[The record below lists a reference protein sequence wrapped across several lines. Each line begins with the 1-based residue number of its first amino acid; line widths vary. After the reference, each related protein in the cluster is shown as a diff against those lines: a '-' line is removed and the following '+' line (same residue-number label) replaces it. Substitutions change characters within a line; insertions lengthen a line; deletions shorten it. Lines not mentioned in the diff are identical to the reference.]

1 MLAPAMKVTLLG
13 HASVLVEMAG
23 VRCLMDPV
31 LSDPFEEGTVVSC
44 PRRVID
50 VRALPPIDVL
60 IISHGHLD
68 HFDIPS
74 LAQLPRSCHVI
85 CPKDHAIAYV
95 MKSLGFTQVHET
107 APMTKMEFKG
117 YELMTTHSSVSNV
130 VELGMVF
137 KDRTGTFWNQV
148 DTVLMPETIKVV
160 RGLYG
165 RPDLFFAMH
174 ASQNFGFF
182 ESRGTGFPHAMHALN
197 LKTTLAVQPRMVVPG
212 AAGFRFCGP
221 VEWCNAFLFPMSR
234 ERFVADLA
242 RLDPGIRA
250 CIANPGDVFEVDAGK
265 VKHRPG
271 ASKVATMV
279 EDDTALLRFDPT
291 APVPPLTDPNPDG
304 HSAEALTRAVDDCL
318 EGFFGFVRES
328 YRAVDALVAEHRK
341 LGATYAVGV
350 VLPDGSERW
359 YRVRLDEREP
369 TCEKAGATPVLAD
382 AVHRIA
388 ASVLRAW
395 AAREKSYFY
404 FRAYS
409 RKFTTLYALSRAGDE
424 VKVEPAPLEDLLG
437 YYLQRKAK
445 GADMALKQ
453 RLDLQLAPYLRA
465 P

>member
-13 HASVLVEMAG
+13 HASVLVEMGG

-31 LSDPFEEGTVVSC
+31 LADPFEEGTVVSC

-50 VRALPPIDVL
+50 VGALPPIDVL

-74 LAQLPRSCHVI
+74 LAQLPRGCHVI

-107 APMTKMEFKG
+107 APMTKMEFNG

-234 ERFVADLA
+234 ERFVADLK

-250 CIANPGDVFEVDAGK
+250 CIANPGDVFEVEAGK

-279 EDDTALLRFDPT
+279 EDDTSLLRFDPT

-304 HSAEALTRAVDDCL
+304 HSAEDLTRAVDACL
-318 EGFFGFVRES
+318 EGFFAFVRES

-359 YRVRLDEREP
+359 YRVRFDEREP
-369 TCEKAGATPVLAD
+369 TCEKGGATPVLAD

-395 AAREKSYFY
+395 AARDRWRNTACCKE
-404 FRAYS
+404 
-409 RKFTTLYALSRAGDE
+409 
-424 VKVEPAPLEDLLG
+424 
-437 YYLQRKAK
+437 
-445 GADMALKQ
+445 
-453 RLDLQLAPYLRA
+453 
-465 P
+465 